1 MNNILYSYQIQ
12 HNFIVFYVFAY
23 KNDYSTISGHKV
35 V

>member
-23 KNDYSTISGHKV
+23 KNDYCAI
-35 V
+35 